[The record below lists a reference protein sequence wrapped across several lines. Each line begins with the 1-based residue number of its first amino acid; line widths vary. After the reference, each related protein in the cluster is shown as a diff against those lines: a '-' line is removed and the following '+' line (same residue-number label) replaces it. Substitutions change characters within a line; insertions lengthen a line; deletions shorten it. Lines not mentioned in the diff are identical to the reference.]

1 MRPRREEVGGSG
13 MAFLDTISCGFGA
26 MILLLLISK
35 TGVEEPEAGEADF
48 SDASALISQVFEAE
62 REIKSLGT
70 ALQQLALEAV
80 GQGTKTAEQQA
91 AAAAQAEELQ
101 KLQAESERLKADSRG
116 LELVK
121 KTLDQA
127 SLQADTA
134 EERDLEVGGIPVDSE
149 YVIFLL
155 DTSGSMKVIWDR
167 VLAEMENVLD
177 VHPTVKGFQ
186 IINDN
191 GQHLL
196 AAYKGKWI
204 PDTPRLRRNVLGAL
218 RGWTAASNSSPIEGL
233 RAALQTYGTRGDR
246 VAIYIFGDDYT
257 GLSYDVV
264 IQTLDSWRA
273 KHPKAEVRV
282 HAIGLHSGNASSAR
296 FVTLMR
302 EVTHRNNGTLL
313 FLPLED
319 AHRQKLLSG
328 CSNADLHAYGGRCRG
343 SYQKSN
349 R

>member
-1 MRPRREEVGGSG
+1 MRYRREEAGGSG

-48 SDASALISQVFEAE
+48 SDASTLISQVFEAE
-62 REIKSLGT
+62 REVESLSAT
-70 ALQQLALEAV
+70 LVQLALEDV
-80 GQGTKTAEQQA
+80 GREAKTAQQQA
-91 AAAAQAEELQ
+91 VAAAQAEEIR
-101 KLQAESERLKADSRG
+101 KLQAESKQLKADSRG

-121 KTLDQA
+121 KTLNQA

-134 EERDLEVGGIPVDSE
+134 EERDTDEVGGIPVDSE

-155 DTSGSMKVIWDR
+155 DTSGSMKRIWER
-167 VLAEMENVLD
+167 VVAEMENVLD

-186 IINDN
+186 VINDN
-191 GQHLL
+191 GRHLL
-196 AAYKGKWI
+196 RAYKGKWI
-204 PDTPRLRRNVLGAL
+204 PDTPIRRRSVLGGL
-218 RGWTAASNSSPIEGL
+218 RGWNARSNSSPVEGL
-233 RAALQTYGTRGDR
+233 QTALQLYGTRGDR

-257 GLSYDVV
+257 GPGYDVV
-264 IQTLDSWRA
+264 IQTLDSWQA
-273 KHPKAEVRV
+273 KHPEAEIRV
-282 HAIGLHSGNASSAR
+282 HAIGLYSGPGASGR

-313 FLPLED
+313 FLPLD
-319 AHRQKLLSG
+319 DKTRQAIASG
-328 CSNADLHAYGGRCRG
+328 CTSGDLHPYGGRCRTV
-343 SYQKSN
+343 YQGT